1 MAGSALKKTKIQER
15 LLAHI
20 LVTMNYDQKVTKL
33 SREATKSLYALL
45 VVLDGIDEDD
55 PNNAD
60 NEWSITDEDGGVVL
74 LGYAPKTKE
83 LTITR
88 NGLKLTLN
96 AVQQPI
102 KTKRKVRYVLKKN

>member
-1 MAGSALKKTKIQER
+1 M
-15 LLAHI
+15 HI
-20 LVTMNYDQKVTKL
+20 LVTMNYDQKVAKL

-45 VVLDGIDEDD
+45 EVLESIDEED

-60 NEWSITDEDGGVVL
+60 NEWSITDVDGGVVL

-96 AVQQPI
+96 AVKQPI
-102 KTKRKVRYVLKKN
+102 KSKRVRYVLKKQS